1 MPTASQASA
10 STIAGNTKY
19 ACYFYQELPK
29 IGRNPADFGKDVA
42 IQAGARI
49 YEGASA
55 TTYIEIPTTSA
66 TITKPALKSYA
77 DAKSENPTAAPTG
90 AYQSIASFVALVAF
104 MFSMF

>member
-10 STIAGNTKY
+10 STISGNTKY
-19 ACYFYQELPK
+19 ACYFYKELPK
-29 IGRNPADFGKDVA
+29 IGRNPANFGIDVA

-77 DAKSENPTAAPTG
+77 DAKSENPTAAP
-90 AYQSIASFVALVAF
+90 ASADRKSVV
-104 MFSMF
+104 